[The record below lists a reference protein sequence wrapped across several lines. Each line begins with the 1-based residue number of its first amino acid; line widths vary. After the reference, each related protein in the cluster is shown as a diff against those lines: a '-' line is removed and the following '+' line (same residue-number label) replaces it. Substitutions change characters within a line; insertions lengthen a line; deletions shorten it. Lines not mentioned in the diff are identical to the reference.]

1 MKVKF
6 FIFLLIFLT
15 SLPNFL
21 LANLENKI
29 IVKVENEII
38 TNFEFKNK
46 LLSTLILA
54 NQEINQTNINKIKS
68 QALDLLISQKLK
80 KIELKKY
87 NIKKDSVKINEYLK
101 TISLDNINGLK
112 KKFEDN
118 NLNFNLLLN
127 EIEIQFKWQ
136 KLIYQIYSNKINID
150 EKTIDNE
157 IKSLTK
163 DKLNV
168 EELNISE
175 IEINIDNNELDEEKI
190 NDIKNQI
197 KKNGF
202 EDTALKF
209 SISSSASNKGSL
221 GWIPAKS
228 LTEEINIILNKL
240 NIGEIT
246 KPIKKID
253 SVIFLKLND
262 KRKSAINNIDIVNL
276 KKNIMNKKQN
286 EMFNL
291 YSRSHL
297 SKIKNTSLIEYK

>member
-54 NQEINQTNINKIKS
+54 NQKINQTNIDKIKS

-157 IKSLTK
+157 VKSLTK

-209 SISSSASNKGSL
+209 SISSSAPNKGSL